1 MAKIKFDNY
10 DFNFNPN
17 MDFETFIQQNI
28 RYYMGKYLQENPT
41 MAVAINDWELDWLSK
56 YIEDNKESIFGDM
69 AYLLHLQ
76 ENYSNTEDSLKEK
89 KQKRWDTRIWTIE
102 KKYWIDL
109 WVRSDMKLSN
119 YLDREGFGSLSKIIE
134 NR

>member
-10 DFNFNPN
+10 EFEFNPK
-17 MDFETFIQQNI
+17 MDFETFTEKNI
-28 RYYMGKYLQENPT
+28 WYYSEKYLEDNPT
-41 MAVAINDWELDWLSK
+41 WELDWVYE
-56 YIEDNKESIFGDM
+56 YIKENKESIFGDM

>member
-1 MAKIKFDNY
+1 MYPNFDQIVIEKDKILWVYFINLWAEDPDY
-10 DFNFNPN
+10 IA
-17 MDFETFIQQNI
+17 ETTDITDTPISEVLNLNE
-28 RYYMGKYLQENPT
+28 YLCN
-41 MAVAINDWELDWLSK
+41 
-56 YIEDNKESIFGDM
+56 
-69 AYLLHLQ
+69 
-76 ENYSNTEDSLKEK
+76 
-89 KQKRWDTRIWTIE
+89 RWDTRIWTIE

>member
-1 MAKIKFDNY
+1 MYPNFDQIVIEKDKILWVYFINLWAEDPDY
-10 DFNFNPN
+10 IA
-17 MDFETFIQQNI
+17 ETTDITDTPISEVLNLNE
-28 RYYMGKYLQENPT
+28 YLC
-41 MAVAINDWELDWLSK
+41 
-56 YIEDNKESIFGDM
+56 NKEALKELRDKRVYITK
-69 AYLLHLQ
+69 
-76 ENYSNTEDSLKEK
+76 TEDSLKEK

>member
-1 MAKIKFDNY
+1 MKTK
-10 DFNFNPN
+10 
-17 MDFETFIQQNI
+17 NI
-28 RYYMGKYLQENPT
+28 TR
-41 MAVAINDWELDWLSK
+41 SK
-56 YIEDNKESIFGDM
+56 NNNGQIR
-69 AYLLHLQ
+69 
-76 ENYSNTEDSLKEK
+76 
-89 KQKRWDTRIWTIE
+89 QKRWDTRIWTIE